1 MNYKIVN
8 TTPRT
13 VETIYALID
22 ENGDFTL
29 TCNSEYP
36 PFQEW
41 LAEGN
46 TPLPADP
53 IPENS

>member
-41 LAEGN
+41 LDEGN

-53 IPENS
+53 TPAE